1 MNKADVLLAKVL
13 QGLKAMCNH
22 CQIKDCDCCWSHC
35 ICEEIN
41 KYFETIPPP
50 KQNFQK
56 SKRLPAP
63 NTKNTH

>member
-1 MNKADVLLAKVL
+1 MSKADNLLAKVL

-22 CQIKDCDCCWSHC
+22 CQIKDCNCCWSHFV
-35 ICEEIN
+35 CEDIL

-50 KQNFQK
+50 KPKFTK
-56 SKRLPAP
+56 SKRLQAP